1 MTPDEAMNFVRLVTS
16 AYPSREL
23 NDPEMYAVQAARVF
37 ADYSVETAKL
47 AAERVVRTCKFFPS
61 VAELSTALADAVR
74 DMPVDPA
81 KVLKARAF
89 KVRCNIPVALVDA
102 EYVAMIDQGMVTLE
116 QARAHGYSLAKA
128 TVLPHGVERPP
139 LRLVHATARRVDDG
153 DAA

>member
-1 MTPDEAMNFVRLVTS
+1 MTTEEALRFVKMVTA
-16 AYPSREL
+16 AYPQREL
-23 NDPEMYAVQAARVF
+23 HDAEMYAAQAARVF
-37 ADYSVETAKL
+37 AEHTLEAGRI

-89 KVRCNIPVALVDA
+89 KVRCNIPVHLVDA

-128 TVLPHGVERPP
+128 TVLPQGVERPP
-139 LRLVHATARRVDDG
+139 LRLVQSTARRVDDG